1 MLYLVAMMAGLG
13 CLLAYVPL
21 QKRTLAHY
29 AGPWWL
35 AAAAPLAGL
44 AGFGVVLMGQGANL
58 WPLSMLIATAMAGL
72 WLVLLVVLRR
82 LACGAYF

>member
-1 MLYLVAMMAGLG
+1 MLTLVVMMAGLG

-35 AAAAPLAGL
+35 GAAAPLAGL
-44 AGFGVVLMGQGANL
+44 AGYGVVLMLRGANL
-58 WPLSMLIATAMAGL
+58 WPLSLLFAAALAGF
-72 WLVLLVVLRR
+72 WLLLLVVLRR
-82 LACGAYF
+82 LACGSFF